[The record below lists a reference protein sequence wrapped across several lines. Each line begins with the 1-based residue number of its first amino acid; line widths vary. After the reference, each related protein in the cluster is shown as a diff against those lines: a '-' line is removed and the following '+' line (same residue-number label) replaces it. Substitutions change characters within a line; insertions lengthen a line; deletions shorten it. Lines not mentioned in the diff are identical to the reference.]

1 MNKEYL
7 RPNEIKTVFGI
18 DRATLYRWMK
28 NDDKFPEPIK
38 PSSKIT
44 LINKKDF
51 EDYLKSRSRI

>member
-1 MNKEYL
+1 
-7 RPNEIKTVFGI
+7 
-18 DRATLYRWMK
+18 MK